1 MAHTFGK
8 TAGEAEIV
16 RERTECMMKLV
27 ATQLDSHPQI
37 IGMSV
42 VAIIGDWYGREGLDE
57 LIDMARAMRKTLA
70 WDDKGGEGSN
80 RRHGPHGR

>member
-1 MAHTFGK
+1 MVHTFGT

-16 RERTECMMKLV
+16 RERTEGMMKLV

-37 IGMSV
+37 IGMSM
-42 VAIIGDWYGREGLDE
+42 VAIIADWYGREGLDE

-70 WDDKGGEGSN
+70 WDGKGGSS
-80 RRHGPHGR
+80 RRHGPHAR